1 MKPASRVIS
10 ATRSRILKVAVTLK
24 RLKKVIGKF
33 LKDVSQID
41 IQKCKLFKTV
51 KKEGQNI

>member
-10 ATRSRILKVAVTLK
+10 ATRSRSLKVAVTLK
-24 RLKKVIGKF
+24 RLKKVIGKL
-33 LKDVSQID
+33 LKDVSQSD
-41 IQKCKLFKTV
+41 IQKCKVSKTA

>member
-10 ATRSRILKVAVTLK
+10 ATRSRSLKVAVTLK
-24 RLKKVIGKF
+24 RLKKVIGK
-33 LKDVSQID
+33 LLNDVSQSD
-41 IQKCKLFKTV
+41 IQKCKVSKTA